1 MKNQRIY
8 KQWCDLADY
17 YQHLNEDDLIFAI
30 ILKTAEGQDKEVL
43 KQALEL
49 KKNGDILQCKKK
61 IEKVLEQSNNER
73 FSQFLEREKID
84 CAALL
89 SEWDEIK
96 G

>member
-1 MKNQRIY
+1 
-8 KQWCDLADY
+8 
-17 YQHLNEDDLIFAI
+17 
-30 ILKTAEGQDKEVL
+30 
-43 KQALEL
+43 L